1 MQTIFKECLTLDERA
16 RDIYQLSSE
25 VMMEHAALGIKEAI
39 RARRGFSKQQESVLI
54 LCGPGDNGAD
64 GYALARLIMQE
75 YKVIIFS
82 LYLPLSKMAQKQKDR
97 ALKLGITLIESDPL
111 SAATDLPVVDIYV
124 DALFGAS
131 QYHEISVDLQ
141 QLLNALNGRKGLK
154 IACDMPTGLYST
166 AFKADITVTMGA
178 LKQDLLMDS
187 VKDSVGQI
195 VVADLGIPRSLYETD
210 SDTYLLEESDLQ
222 LPLRSLEDS
231 NKGNY
236 GFLSVI
242 KGEQAGASILSSLA
256 GTRFGAGIVAL
267 VGQGD
272 KPSEIMQV
280 ADLSDKTTAVAIGM
294 GLGNHIH
301 SLELKKIMDYPLVVD
316 ADLLYEKT
324 FIKALKNKEDVIFTP
339 HPKEFSALLDNAG
352 INGAFTDSITDI
364 QANRFE
370 LARDFSQQYQ
380 GVLILK
386 GANTLIAHQGI
397 IYVCNLGTNRLAK
410 GGSGDVLAGM
420 VGALLAQGYA
430 PLHCAI
436 QAVLAHS
443 LVAKY
448 STIHDFA
455 FTPLDLIDGLKKLSF
470 PEKTSNTLKTLY
482 KY

>member
-1 MQTIFKECLTLDERA
+1 MQTIFKECLTLDERV
-16 RDIYQLSSE
+16 RDRYQLSSE
-25 VMMEHAALGIKEAI
+25 VMMEHAALGIKEVM
-39 RARRGFSKQQESVLI
+39 RARRAANKRYQSVLI

-75 YKVIIFS
+75 YKVIILS
-82 LYLPLSKMAQKQKDR
+82 LYSPLSKMAQKQKDR
-97 ALKLGITLIESDPL
+97 ALKLGITLIDSDPL
-111 SAATDLPVVDIYV
+111 SALMDLPVVDIYV

-131 QYHEISVDLQ
+131 QHHELSGDLE
-141 QLLNALNGRKGLK
+141 QLLNTLNGREGLK
-154 IACDMPTGLYST
+154 IACDMPTGLYSMP
-166 AFKADITVTMGA
+166 FKADITVTMGA

-187 VKDSVGQI
+187 VKDSVGEI
-195 VVADLGIPRSLYETD
+195 IVADLGVPRSLYETD
-210 SDTYLLEESDLQ
+210 TNTYLLEESDLQ
-222 LPLRSLEDS
+222 LPFRSLDDS

-242 KGEQAGASILSSLA
+242 KGEQMGASILSSLA

-272 KPSEIMQV
+272 KPSEIMQM
-280 ADLSDKTTAVAIGM
+280 ADLSDKTTAIALGM

-301 SLELKKIMDYPLVVD
+301 SLELKKIRDYPLVVD

-339 HPKEFSALLDNAG
+339 HPKEFSALLHNAG
-352 INGAFTDSITDI
+352 INDAHTYSITDI

-370 LARDFSQQYQ
+370 LARDFSQQYR

-386 GANTLIAHQGI
+386 GANTLIAHQGVV
-397 IYVCNLGTNRLAK
+397 YVCNLGTNRLAK

-420 VGALLAQGYA
+420 VGALLAQGYE

-455 FTPLDLIDGLKKLSF
+455 FTPLDLIEGLKSLSF
-470 PEKTSNTLKTLY
+470 QERTSNTLEIL
-482 KY
+482 

>member
-1 MQTIFKECLTLDERA
+1 MQTIFKECLILDERA

-39 RARRGFSKQQESVLI
+39 LARREARKQQESVLI

-75 YKVIIFS
+75 YKVIILS
-82 LYLPLSKMAQKQKDR
+82 LFPPISKMAQKQKDR
-97 ALKLGITLIESDPL
+97 ALKLGITLIESDPV
-111 SAATDLPVVDIYV
+111 AAVTDLPIVDIYV

-131 QYHEISVDLQ
+131 QYHELSADLQ
-141 QLLNALNGRKGLK
+141 QLLNTLNGRKGLK

-178 LKQDLLMDS
+178 LKQDLLIDS

-222 LPLRSLEDS
+222 LPLRSLNDS

-242 KGEQAGASILSSLA
+242 KGEQAGASVLSSLA

-272 KPSEIMQV
+272 KPSEIMQM
-280 ADLSDKTTAVAIGM
+280 AELSDKTTAVAVGM

-301 SLELKKIMDYPLVVD
+301 SLELKKIMVYPLVVD

-339 HPKEFSALLDNAG
+339 HPKEFLALLENAD
-352 INGAFTDSITDI
+352 INGTLTYSITDI

-370 LARDFSQQYQ
+370 LARAFSQQYR

-397 IYVCNLGTNRLAK
+397 VYVCNLGTNRLAK

-420 VGALLAQGYA
+420 IGALLAQGYT
-430 PLHCAI
+430 PLHSAI
-436 QAVLAHS
+436 QSVLAHS

-448 STIHDFA
+448 SKIHDFA
-455 FTPLDLIDGLKKLSF
+455 FTPLDLIDGLKRLSF
-470 PEKTSNTLKTLY
+470 LEKPSNTLKIL
-482 KY
+482 